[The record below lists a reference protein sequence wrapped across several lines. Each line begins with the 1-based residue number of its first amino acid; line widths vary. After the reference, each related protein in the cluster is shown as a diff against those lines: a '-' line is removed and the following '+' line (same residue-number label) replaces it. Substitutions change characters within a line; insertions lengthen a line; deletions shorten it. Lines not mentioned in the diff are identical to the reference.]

1 MTTATTQPDRPKRRA
16 HGTGSLKEVSRGH
29 WRLRVRDPV
38 TSRQV
43 YKTVIATGMREAN
56 RALADFDAEVRAGTF
71 KPARARKAEARAL
84 AELPEAAAER
94 TLAQLLAEWLAHRQ
108 NLGLSP
114 TTLRGYQ
121 RMAKRIQADPA
132 ASKALSDLEPFDL
145 DALYGRLTA
154 EGKGPRTVKHHHGV
168 VSSALGQARK
178 WRWVRENVAELATV
192 PKVPKPDLQPPSIE
206 HLGALVASI
215 SARSPDLGSLTLFAF
230 LTGCRRG
237 ELCGLRWEDVDWDA
251 HSLRVARSVWELGG
265 KTGLKTTKSERVRTI
280 PLDDLAMTLLQTR
293 WDQAMDRAMHARLPL
308 PTDPALEG
316 ALTLP
321 SSWYIWSSRVSGD
334 SWRTPDSVSRG
345 FARACHELDAAALKG
360 AIDQKFDFRFH
371 DLRHMCATQMV
382 AMGVDVVT
390 GSARLG
396 HSVPSTF
403 TNMYAH
409 GLSQAARQAADGL
422 GQLARVAL
430 PQAASNP

>member
-1 MTTATTQPDRPKRRA
+1 M
-16 HGTGSLKEVSRGH
+16 GSLKEVSPGH
-29 WRLRVRDPV
+29 WKLRVRDPV
-38 TSRQV
+38 TNCQV
-43 YKTVIATGMREAN
+43 YKTVTAMGSREAN

-71 KPARARKAEARAL
+71 KPARIKKAEAKAL
-84 AELPEAAAER
+84 AQVPEAPAER
-94 TLAQLLAEWLAHRQ
+94 TLGQLLDEWLVHRQ
-108 NLGLSP
+108 SLGLSP

-121 RMAKRIQADPA
+121 RMAMRIQADPVA
-132 ASKALSDLEPFDL
+132 CKTLSALEPFDL

-154 EGKGPRTVKHHHGV
+154 EGKGPSTVKHHHGV

-178 WRWVRENVAELATV
+178 WRWVHENVAELASL
-192 PKVPKPDLQPPSIE
+192 PKVPKPDIRPPSIE
-206 HLGALVASI
+206 HLGALVAAI

-251 HSLRVARSVWELGG
+251 HNLRVARSVWELGG
-265 KTGLKTTKSERVRTI
+265 KTGLKTTKSDRVRTI
-280 PLDDLAMTLLQTR
+280 PLDDLAMTLLHTR
-293 WDQAMDRAMHARLPL
+293 WDRAIERAMHARIPL
-308 PTDPALEG
+308 PVDPELEG
-316 ALTLP
+316 ALSLP
-321 SSWYIWSSRVSGD
+321 SSWYIWSSRVSGE
-334 SWRTPDSVSRG
+334 SWRTPGSVSRG
-345 FARACHELDAAALKG
+345 FARACKELDAVALKG
-360 AIDQKFDFRFH
+360 AMDQKFNYRFY

-409 GLSQAARQAADGL
+409 GVSQAAKQAADGL
-422 GQLARVAL
+422 GKLARVAL
-430 PQAASNP
+430 PQAASNS

>member
-1 MTTATTQPDRPKRRA
+1 M
-16 HGTGSLKEVSRGH
+16 KEVSPGH
-29 WRLRVRDPV
+29 WKLRVRDPA
-38 TSRQV
+38 TSRQA
-43 YKTVIATGMREAN
+43 YKTVIATGRREAN
-56 RALADFDAEVRAGTF
+56 RALADFHAEVRAGKF
-71 KPARARKAEARAL
+71 RPARAKKAEAKALTQL
-84 AELPEAAAER
+84 AEVPADR
-94 TLAQLLAEWLAHRQ
+94 TLGQLLDEWLVHRQ
-108 NLGLSP
+108 SLGLSP

-132 ASKALSDLEPFDL
+132 ASKALSALEPFDL
-145 DALYGRLTA
+145 DALYRRLTS
-154 EGKGPRTVKHHHGV
+154 EGKGPRTVVHYHGV

-178 WRWVRENVAELATV
+178 WRWVRENVAELASV
-192 PKVPKPDLQPPSIE
+192 PKVPKPDIQPPSIE
-206 HLGALVASI
+206 HLAALVAAI
-215 SARSPDLGSLTLFAF
+215 SRRSPDLGSLTLFAF

-237 ELCGLRWEDVDWDA
+237 ELCGLRWEDVDWDN

-265 KTGLKTTKSERVRTI
+265 KTGLKTTKSDLVRTI
-280 PLDDLAMTLLQTR
+280 PLDDLAMTVLQTR
-293 WDQAMDRAMHARLPL
+293 WDQAMDRAMHAGIPL
-308 PTDPALEG
+308 PTDPTIEG

-321 SSWYIWSSRVSGD
+321 SSWYIWSSRASGD

-345 FARACHELDAAALKG
+345 FARACQELDAAALKS
-360 AIDQKFDFRFH
+360 AMDQKFNYRFH

-409 GLSQAARQAADGL
+409 GLSEAAKQAADSL

-430 PQAASNP
+430 PQAASNS

>member
-1 MTTATTQPDRPKRRA
+1 MDKPKRRA
-16 HGTGSLKEVSRGH
+16 HGTGSLKEVSTGH
-29 WRLRVRDPV
+29 WKLRVRDPA

-43 YKTVIATGMREAN
+43 YKTFIATGRREAN
-56 RALADFDAEVRAGTF
+56 RALADFAAEVRAGKF
-71 KPARARKAEARAL
+71 KPARAQKAEAKAL
-84 AELPEAAAER
+84 AQLPETPSER
-94 TLAQLLAEWLAHRQ
+94 TLGQLLDEWLAHRQ
-108 NLGLSP
+108 SLGLSP

-121 RMAKRIQADPA
+121 RMAKRIQADPVA
-132 ASKALSDLEPFDL
+132 GTALSALEPFDL

-178 WRWVRENVAELATV
+178 WRWVRENVAELASV
-192 PKVPKPDLQPPSIE
+192 PKVPKPDIQPPSIE
-206 HLGALVASI
+206 HLGALVAAI
-215 SARSPDLGSLTLFAF
+215 SGRSPDLGSLTLFAF

-265 KTGLKTTKSERVRTI
+265 KTGLKTTKSDRVRTI
-280 PLDDLAMTLLQTR
+280 PLDDLAMTLLR
-293 WDQAMDRAMHARLPL
+293 ACWDQAMDRALRARVPL

-316 ALTLP
+316 APTLP

-345 FARACHELDAAALKG
+345 FARACQELDAAALKG
-360 AIDQKFDFRFH
+360 AIDQKFDYRFH

-409 GLSQAARQAADGL
+409 GLSEAAKQAAVGL

-430 PQAASNP
+430 PQAASNS

>member
-1 MTTATTQPDRPKRRA
+1 MSTTTKTGEPARRR
-16 HGTGSLKEVSRGH
+16 HGSGSLVEVSPRH
-29 WRLRVRDPV
+29 WSLRVYDPA
-38 TSRQV
+38 TRRQV
-43 YKTVIATGMREAN
+43 YKSFVGGSREAN
-56 RALADFDAEVRAGTF
+56 QALANFAADVRAGKA
-71 KPARARKAEARAL
+71 KPIRAQKAEAKTQAQ
-84 AELPEAAAER
+84 LPGTPSER
-94 TLAQLLAEWLAHRQ
+94 TLGQLLDEWLAHRQ
-108 NLGLSP
+108 SLGLSP

-121 RMAKRIQADPA
+121 RMATRIQADPV
-132 ASKALSDLEPFDL
+132 ASTALSVLEPFDL

-178 WRWVRENVAELATV
+178 WRWVRENVAELASV
-192 PKVPKPDLQPPSIE
+192 PKAPKPDIQPPSVE
-206 HLGALVASI
+206 QLGALVAAI
-215 SARSPDLGSLTLFAF
+215 SGRSPDLGSLTLFAF

-237 ELCGLRWEDVDWDA
+237 ELCGLRWEDVDWDT
-251 HSLRVARSVWELGG
+251 HGLRVARSVWELGG
-265 KTGLKTTKSERVRTI
+265 KTGLKTTKSDLVRTI

-293 WDQAMDRAMHARLPL
+293 WDQAMDRAMHARIPL
-308 PTDPALEG
+308 PTGPTIEG

-321 SSWYIWSSRVSGD
+321 SSWYIWSSRASGD

-345 FARACHELDAAALKG
+345 FARACQELDAAALKG
-360 AIDQKFDFRFH
+360 AIDQRFNYRFH

-409 GLSQAARQAADGL
+409 GLSQTAKQAADSL

-430 PQAASNP
+430 PQAASNS

>member
-1 MTTATTQPDRPKRRA
+1 MTTATSQMDRPKRRA
-16 HGTGSLKEVSRGH
+16 HGTGSLKEVSPGH
-29 WRLRVRDPV
+29 WKLRVRDPA
-38 TSRQV
+38 TSGQV
-43 YKTVIATGMREAN
+43 YKTVIAAGRREAN
-56 RALADFDAEVRAGTF
+56 RALADFNAEVRAGTF
-71 KPARARKAEARAL
+71 KPARAQKAEAKAL
-84 AELPEAAAER
+84 AQLPQAPAER
-94 TLAQLLAEWLAHRQ
+94 TLGQLLDEWLAHRQ

-121 RMAKRIQADPA
+121 RMVKHIQADPV
-132 ASKALSDLEPFDL
+132 ASKALSALEPFDL
-145 DALYGRLTA
+145 DALYGRLTS
-154 EGKGPRTVKHHHGV
+154 EGKGPRTVKHHHAV

-192 PKVPKPDLQPPSIE
+192 PKVLERDIQPPSIE
-206 HLGALVASI
+206 HLGALVAAI
-215 SARSPDLGSLTLFAF
+215 SGRSPDLGFLTLFAF

-251 HSLRVARSVWELGG
+251 HNLRVARSVWELGG
-265 KTGLKTTKSERVRTI
+265 KTGLKTTKSDRVRTI
-280 PLDDLAMTLLQTR
+280 PLDDLAMTLLRTR
-293 WDQAMDRAMHARLPL
+293 WDKAIGRAVRARIIL
-308 PTDPALEG
+308 PTSPAPEG

-345 FARACHELDAAALKG
+345 FARTCQELDAAALKG
-360 AIDQKFDFRFH
+360 AVDQKFDYRFH

-390 GSARLG
+390 GAARLG

-409 GLSQAARQAADGL
+409 GVSQAAKQAADGL
-422 GQLARVAL
+422 GELGRVAL
-430 PQAASNP
+430 PRAASTS